1 MKFHIVAIES
11 KRPLWAKSAFEN
23 YQQRFDQSI
32 QVKWSGV
39 KSNKNSKSLD
49 KEKLINEEGTKLLN
63 SVNENSIIISLNKEG
78 VGWSTLKLKQKFDQW
93 VTSTKE
99 VSFLIG
105 GPDGL
110 SNNCLDSSNEI
121 WSLSPLTFPHSI
133 VPVIIIEQLYRV
145 WTIEKNH
152 PYHR

>member
-11 KRPLWAKSAFEN
+11 KRPLWAKSVFEN

-32 QVKWSGV
+32 QVKWSGI

-63 SVNENSIIISLNKEG
+63 SVSENSIIISLNKEG

-133 VPVIIIEQLYRV
+133 VPIIIIEQLYRV

>member
-1 MKFHIVAIES
+1 MKFHIIAIES
-11 KRPLWAKSAFEN
+11 KRPLWVKSAFEN

-32 QVKWSGV
+32 QIKWSGV

-145 WTIEKNH
+145 LTIEKNH

>member
-1 MKFHIVAIES
+1 MKFHIISIEN
-11 KRPLWAKSAFEN
+11 KRPLWLKGAFEN

-32 QVKWSGV
+32 QVKWSGI
-39 KSNKNSKSLD
+39 KSNKKDKSLD
-49 KEKLINEEGTKLLN
+49 KEKLINEEGTRLLN
-63 SVNENSIIISLNKEG
+63 SVTENSIIISLNKEG

-133 VPVIIIEQLYRV
+133 VPIIIIEQLYRV

>member
-32 QVKWSGV
+32 QVKWSGI

>member
-32 QVKWSGV
+32 QVKWSGI
-39 KSNKNSKSLD
+39 KSNKNSKSIEN
-49 KEKLINEEGTKLLN
+49 KKLINDEGTKLLN
-63 SVNENSIIISLNKEG
+63 SVNKNSIIVSLDKEG
-78 VGWSTLKLKQKFDQW
+78 AGWSTLKLKQKFDQW
-93 VTSTKE
+93 TASSKE

-105 GPDGL
+105 GPEGL
-110 SNNCLDSSNEI
+110 SDKCLDSSKEI
-121 WSLSPLTFPHSI
+121 WSLSPLTFPHLI

-145 WTIEKNH
+145 WTIEKNR